1 MRVILWKASHFKH
14 SYNIQVAAR
23 AVICIL
29 SIGISFN
36 KHLQV
41 STSRLCIFFAQRSI
55 LFFKKKVSIC
65 QRNFSD
71 LSFLDSQRPH
81 SKTFWWIQIKNTVGT
96 WKWNLS
102 NPDYKKPQQ
111 SIVNNQLRL
120 DLKKCLLAIN
130 WLSHI
135 LQMPTRNNP
144 IGLKCKICILEYK
157 KLFLKERC
165 ISKLMVQFASTGA
178 TFKPNLFYKNET
190 IL

>member
-1 MRVILWKASHFKH
+1 M
-14 SYNIQVAAR
+14 
-23 AVICIL
+23 
-29 SIGISFN
+29 
-36 KHLQV
+36 
-41 STSRLCIFFAQRSI
+41 
-55 LFFKKKVSIC
+55 
-65 QRNFSD
+65 
-71 LSFLDSQRPH
+71 
-81 SKTFWWIQIKNTVGT
+81 GT

-102 NPDYKKPQQ
+102 NPDYKSLYKKPQQ

-157 KLFLKERC
+157 KLFLKKRC
-165 ISKLMVQFASTGA
+165 ISKLMVQLASTGA

-190 IL
+190 ILLLSFFYHILFCNFCVILKTFLCERFFDVGQPQKFMLQSFSKLKQLYIK